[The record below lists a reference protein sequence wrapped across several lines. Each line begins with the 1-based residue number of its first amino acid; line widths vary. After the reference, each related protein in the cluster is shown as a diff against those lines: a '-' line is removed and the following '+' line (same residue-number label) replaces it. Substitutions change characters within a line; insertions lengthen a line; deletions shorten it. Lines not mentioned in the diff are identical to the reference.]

1 MPPTS
6 DKGSKL
12 EFGKSLSS
20 IAKDARIIV
29 AFAVIGAK
37 I

>member
-12 EFGKSLSS
+12 EVGKSLSS

-29 AFAVIGAK
+29 AFAMIGAK